1 METDPADGFRVYARF
16 ENKDNF
22 VALRDEI
29 LAVDLYSEPS
39 QDTSRVE
46 RQSFQKIS
54 NIVSPKLVLLGI
66 ADPVY

>member
-1 METDPADGFRVYARF
+1 METDPADGFRVYSRF
-16 ENKDNF
+16 ENKEDF
-22 VALRDEI
+22 VALRDEV

-54 NIVSPKLVLLGI
+54 NIVSLKVEVCSIGHR
-66 ADPVY
+66 